1 MAAHADEEAASG
13 LLHRYS
19 KQFENAAGLFCT
31 LLVHVFLFFILFLSF
46 NMPERPPQPESATDT
61 APLVMVQIGSFGAAV
76 SNPAAIH
83 PPRTP
88 RAHRTR
94 VAGQRPTPTP
104 SLHRPKDDL
113 AAKLRALAGLRAP
126 RTESHT
132 AALTQS
138 AGVSGSGDGSGAYG
152 VRDLIRAQV
161 LRHWSVDFAMLRG
174 RDDTIQ
180 IRVVLTRAGRVLS
193 AQIIN
198 SVTGDAVIRE
208 LAMSA
213 RNAVLLSSPFVMPS
227 GPHPARM
234 EFVLTLNPKDAVQ

>member
-1 MAAHADEEAASG
+1 MVTPAGGKADRWF
-13 LLHRYS
+13 LRRYS
-19 KQFENAAGLFCT
+19 KQFENAAGLLCA
-31 LLVHVFLFFILFLSF
+31 LLVHAVLLLIFLVSF
-46 NMPERPPQPESATDT
+46 GAHKTPQPENITNT
-61 APLVMVQIGSFGAAV
+61 TQLIMVQVATFGAGT
-76 SNPAAIH
+76 SKLAAIH

-94 VAGQRPTPTP
+94 VAGQRRPAPTP

-126 RTESHT
+126 RTESQT

-198 SVTGDAVIRE
+198 SMTGDAVIRE

-227 GPHPARM
+227 GPHPARI